1 MKKLLGV
8 PQELNWGFIIIC
20 ADSNHINLENTIKSI
35 RSKYEDTSI
44 MCIYSEEI
52 KDFDLDHKG
61 LKFVKS
67 KANYAAMINAGMNA
81 TEEDWNIIF
90 IAGTY
95 LQRNYTKKYSM
106 FIESDS
112 DVLFPNYIRKS
123 NFIDGTIN
131 GLCISKNLF
140 NKTGE
145 FNEDCEKIEHSKA
158 EWGYNAIPHNVKF
171 KAVCHLKS
179 T

>member
-1 MKKLLGV
+1 
-8 PQELNWGFIIIC
+8 
-20 ADSNHINLENTIKSI
+20 
-35 RSKYEDTSI
+35 
-44 MCIYSEEI
+44 
-52 KDFDLDHKG
+52 
-61 LKFVKS
+61 
-67 KANYAAMINAGMNA
+67 MINAGMNA
-81 TEEDWNIIF
+81 TEKDWNIIF

-145 FNEDCEKIEHSKA
+145 SI
-158 EWGYNAIPHNVKF
+158 ILQVKCAF
-171 KAVCHLKS
+171 
-179 T
+179 